1 MEKGIGS
8 DVSLKYKKERDNQ
21 AFIRR
26 VDKKEIPTC
35 NILGVNIAAVNMH
48 WLLAFLKKN
57 INHENGNKLSG
68 DYICV
73 ANVHTT
79 VLSYEDK
86 EYCEIQNSGLMAI
99 PDGGPLAT
107 LGRKRGF
114 KMIDRVAGPTLME
127 EIFNISIDNNYS
139 HYFYGSTEE
148 TLNKLCN
155 ELNRKYPGIN
165 IVGSYSPPFR
175 SLTEVENKEVQE
187 RINSSKPDFV
197 WVGLGAPKQEK
208 WMWENRGKINS
219 LMIGVGAG
227 FDYFAGNIRRAPKW
241 MQQIN
246 MEWLYRLFQEPKRLF
261 KRYMYTNTKFIWL
274 SIIMGK

>member
-8 DVSLKYKKERDNQ
+8 DESLNCKKKIENHK
-21 AFIRR
+21 FIRR

-35 NILGVNIAAVNMH
+35 NILGVNIAAINMH
-48 WLLAFLKKN
+48 WLLSFLQKN
-57 INHENGNKLSG
+57 IKHENGNKLSG

-73 ANVHTT
+73 SNVHTT

-86 EYCEIQNSGLMAI
+86 EYCDIQNSGLMAI

-107 LGRKRGF
+107 LGRKRGSK
-114 KMIDRVAGPTLME
+114 KMDRVAGPTLME
-127 EIFNISIDNNYS
+127 EIFNISIDNSYT

-148 TLNKLCN
+148 TLDKLCN
-155 ELNRKYPGIN
+155 ELKKKYPGIN

-175 SLTEVENKEVQE
+175 SLTEIENKEVQE
-187 RINSSKPDFV
+187 RINLAKPDFV

-208 WMWENRGKINS
+208 WMSENQGKVNS

-227 FDYFAGNIRRAPKW
+227 FDYFAGNISRAPKW
-241 MQQIN
+241 MQRMN